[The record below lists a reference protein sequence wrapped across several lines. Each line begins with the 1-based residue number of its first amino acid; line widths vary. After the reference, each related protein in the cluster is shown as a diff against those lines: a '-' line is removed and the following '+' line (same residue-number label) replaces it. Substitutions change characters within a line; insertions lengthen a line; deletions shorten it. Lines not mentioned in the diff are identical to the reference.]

1 MGISNLELL
10 RDLLCHYPSR
20 YPTMTKPNA
29 YTYLSQSDIALQIER
44 LVQAIEDSDSLA
56 YRIKQARTG
65 YDRVEETK
73 LSRYFPHIRQMV
85 DLFEGGIEGGI
96 EYSYSEHLQAFRE
109 ACQVIGLERNPD
121 NPDGPV
127 CLNEEGTAWLDH
139 HRSMNVLV
147 ARIRQLAG
155 ERWYLRRKDDLRHQ
169 ARKQEIRACDYADTL
184 CERYSRITI
193 VRVNLYY
200 RSAAQARL
208 RVEHVFD
215 DLEQLIAEHRR
226 NSLFDH
232 LIGHIYSVE
241 QGDRNDGR
249 GYHIHAAYFFNGNEV
264 RGDVYKAQQI
274 GELWERIT
282 RGQGDFDSCNHDKEK
297 YGDGR
302 GIGMILRS
310 DRNIRSNVH
319 YAMRYLVKDAQPLR
333 MKPLRGK
340 CLRKGWLR

>member
-1 MGISNLELL
+1 
-10 RDLLCHYPSR
+10 
-20 YPTMTKPNA
+20 MTKPNA

-44 LVQAIEDSDSLA
+44 LVQAIEDSDSPA

-85 DLFEGGIEGGI
+85 DLFEGGIE
-96 EYSYSEHLQAFRE
+96 YSYSEHLQAFRE
-109 ACQVIGLERNPD
+109 ACQVIGLER

-264 RGDVYKAQQI
+264 RGDVYKAIQL
-274 GELWERIT
+274 GELWEDIT
-282 RGQGDFDSCNHDKEK
+282 HGQGYMDSCNHDKER
-297 YGDGR
+297 YGDEC
-302 GIGMILRS
+302 GIGRLERN
-310 DRNIRSNVH
+310 DRAIRRHLHKAVK
-319 YAMRYLVKDAQPLR
+319 YLVKDAQHLR
-333 MKPLRGK
+333 LRPEGAR
-340 CLRKGWLR
+340 CLRTGHLKRRHRG